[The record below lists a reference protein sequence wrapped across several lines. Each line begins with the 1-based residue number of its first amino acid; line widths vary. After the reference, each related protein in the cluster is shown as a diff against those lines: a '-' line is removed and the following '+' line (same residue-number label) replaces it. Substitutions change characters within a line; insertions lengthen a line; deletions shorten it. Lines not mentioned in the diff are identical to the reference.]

1 MARGLGLDRT
11 RMSDVP
17 ASPGRAGGNPRSGAG
32 DDPIG
37 RQIARNSILSLAGRF
52 TQVAGW
58 VVIAPYMLHSLGA
71 ERFGLWS
78 LLTVISGL
86 YMTFDLGVGS
96 ALTKFVAEYRA
107 TGDRAGLRSV
117 YSMGVILYA
126 ALGLVIVAAF
136 ALFGGGLLGLL
147 KITPQLQP
155 EAGRA
160 LLVAAAVY
168 GLLNLYMLT
177 ASVLTGLHRMDMW
190 NRISIGVTLLQLA
203 GVLLVLRLGGGLV
216 ALMLN
221 TGVTLA
227 IGAVLGRL
235 AIRRLAPE
243 IGFDT
248 RAFTPGLFTRLTR
261 YSAALQVINLGVL
274 VQFQLDKVLLGAMV
288 SLAAVASFEFGL
300 RVVSALWSLP
310 SLLLP
315 PLIPA
320 VAHLDAVGDRER
332 LRRLYRRASRYVLA
346 VAFPVAAGVIA
357 VAPALYRA
365 WLGPGHDDAAR
376 AASALAAMLGINI
389 LTGVGSALVR
399 GMGRPGLEARYQIIA
414 IVLHLGLSLLLIP
427 RFGFT
432 GVLWALV
439 ASTSIGSL
447 YFVWSFHR
455 FLGEPLPAFVRG
467 VIAPPLVA
475 AAIGAVLGA
484 AVSGA
489 FGSGLAD
496 ASRAEAL
503 IRLGLGGVV
512 MVGATLGGLL
522 LTRFLSV
529 AELRELFGMIRS
541 RGVTPE
547 AARSSA

>member
-1 MARGLGLDRT
+1 M
-11 RMSDVP
+11 
-17 ASPGRAGGNPRSGAG
+17 SGAPAPPG
-32 DDPIG
+32 AAEPDPRHRPGGDPIS
-37 RQIARNSILSLAGRF
+37 RQIARNSILNLVGRF

-58 VVIAPYMLHSLGA
+58 VVIAPYMLHQLGA
-71 ERFGLWS
+71 DRFGLWS

-107 TGDRAGLRSV
+107 TGDQAALRAV
-117 YSMGVILYA
+117 FSMGVILYA
-126 ALGLVIVAAF
+126 VLGLLIVAGF
-136 ALFGGGLLGLL
+136 ALFGGRLLDLF
-147 KITPQLQP
+147 KVTPELRP

-160 LLVAAAVY
+160 MLVAAAVY

-177 ASVLTGLHRMDMW
+177 ASVLTGLHRMDVW

-203 GVLLVLRLGGGLV
+203 GVFLVLRIGGGLV

-227 IGAVLGRL
+227 IGALLGWL

-243 IGFDT
+243 IGFDFG
-248 RAFTPGLFTRLTR
+248 AFTPRLFTRLTR

-320 VAHLDAVGDRER
+320 AAHLAAVGDQER

-346 VAFPVAAGVIA
+346 VAFPVAAGMIA

-376 AASALAAMLGINI
+376 AATALAAMLGINI

-399 GMGRPGLEARYQIIA
+399 GMGRPGLEARYQVIA
-414 IVLHLGLSLLLIP
+414 IVLHLGFSLLLIP
-427 RFGFT
+427 RFGLT

-447 YFVWSFHR
+447 YFVWTFHR
-455 FLGEPLPAFVRG
+455 FLGEPLGSFLRG
-467 VIAPPLVA
+467 VIAPPLA
-475 AAIGAVLGA
+475 AAVLGAVLGA
-484 AVSGA
+484 AASGA
-489 FGSGLAD
+489 LGSGLAD
-496 ASRAEAL
+496 ASRTEAL
-503 IRLGLGGVV
+503 IRLGLGGVL
-512 MVGATLGGLL
+512 MAGATLGILL

-529 AELRELFGMIRS
+529 GELRELFGMIRS
-541 RGVTPE
+541 RGITPE